1 MAKTPSQQNKTQGA
15 ILNNPNINILN
26 QHYLN
31 ALAHLYSVS
40 PELADRALKITESQQ
55 AKQEQITDKLLAME
69 KKEQEMRGK
78 ELSYSNLWYGVGTI
92 SFIVA
97 FLATLFVGVYL
108 THLGQDTA
116 GIFSF
121 LIAGLIIIPK
131 TIKSIKSKQG

>member
-31 ALAHLYSVS
+31 ALANLYSVS

-55 AKQEQITDKLLAME
+55 AEQEKITDKLLEME
-69 KKEQEMRGK
+69 KKEQEMRKK
-78 ELSYSNLWYGVGTI
+78 EISFSNLWYGVGTI
-92 SFIVA
+92 SFIFA
-97 FLATLFVGVYL
+97 FLVTLFVGVYL

-121 LIAGLIIIPK
+121 LIAGLMIVPK
-131 TIKSIKSKQG
+131 TIKSIKSKQS